1 MNPLADA
8 LRKRQEAERLRGR
21 GLQFQNVANNAG
33 APTVGGG
40 MVGGMRGGQVAPE
53 AINWG
58 SIIQSGV
65 GNYQAAKS
73 NAQAEKAEIE
83 ADELSQAFMAD
94 TFKNDPESFRLMQM
108 AQAGVPG
115 AEQALAERVNPKKE
129 ALGAF
134 LQHLQYGV
142 ADEALVAELAPRYGV
157 SPELASTAVATARKR
172 QEEQEAA
179 ERAQGL
185 EDYERKM
192 QIQARYRPPSAASTR
207 AAGEISFEEYMAM
220 SPEQREAYDKYKG
233 RRGSSTEG
241 NLTPGELQIRGRALK
256 EAEENHAKMQSTRH
270 KFEALNDSLSK
281 NPDAFN
287 NTQRVAQWAAESEL
301 PVLSSLGTYMRSP
314 EMSQLEQ
321 AVNDEV
327 LARMAQLGG
336 NDSNE
341 ELRRMRASLPQALN
355 NKEAAKVLLRDM
367 EEFSKTLEKAMEL
380 RRRDLQSGDYF
391 QRDAEPKD
399 YYAMARSSRKD
410 VTTVPTA
417 TSPDPVNK
425 PKIRILSIE

>member
-21 GLQFQNVANNAG
+21 GLQFQNVANSAG

-40 MVGGMRGGQVAPE
+40 MVGGMRGAQATPE

-65 GNYQAAKS
+65 GNYQAAKDTATAS
-73 NAQAEKAEIE
+73 KMDKE
-83 ADELSQAFMAD
+83 ADELSQAFMES
-94 TFKNDPESFRLMQM
+94 TFKSDPESYRLMQM

-129 ALGAF
+129 AMGAF
-134 LQHLQYGV
+134 LQHIQSGM
-142 ADEALVAELAPRYGV
+142 ADPDMVGEIAQRYGV
-157 SPELASTAVATARKR
+157 DPVLAKKAVETQQKR
-172 QEEQEAA
+172 AQEKEAA

-185 EDYERKM
+185 QDYEAKM
-192 QIQARYRPPSAASTR
+192 QIQARYRPPSAATTR
-207 AAGEISFEEYMAM
+207 AAGELSFQEYMAM
-220 SPEQREAYDKYKG
+220 TPEQQEAYNKFKG
-233 RRGSSTEG
+233 RKGAGTEG
-241 NLTPGELQIRGRALK
+241 GLTPGERNVRAK
-256 EAEENHAKMQSTRH
+256 KVTETEEAAAKMANTRH
-270 KFEALNDSLSK
+270 KFEALNESLSK

-327 LARMAQLGG
+327 LTRMAQLGG

-355 NKEAAKVLLRDM
+355 NPEAAKVLLRDM
-367 EEFSKTLEKAMEL
+367 EEFSRTLEQAMEL
-380 RRRDLQSGDYF
+380 RRRDLQTGDYF
-391 QRDAEPKD
+391 REDFAPKN
-399 YYAMARSSRKD
+399 YYSEARRGRAD
-410 VTTVPTA
+410 TTTVPTA
-417 TSPDPVNK
+417 TSPAPVDK
-425 PKIRILSIE
+425 PRIKILSIE

>member
-21 GLQFQNVANNAG
+21 GLQFQEVANSAG

-40 MVGGMRGGQVAPE
+40 MVGGMRGAQATPE

-65 GNYQAAKS
+65 GNYQAAKDTATAS
-73 NAQAEKAEIE
+73 KMDKE
-83 ADELSQAFMAD
+83 ADELSQAFMES
-94 TFKNDPESFRLMQM
+94 TFKQDPESYRLMQM

-129 ALGAF
+129 AMGAF
-134 LQHLQYGV
+134 LQHIQSGM
-142 ADEALVAELAPRYGV
+142 ADPDMVGEIAQRYGV
-157 SPELASTAVATARKR
+157 DPVLAKKAVETQQKR
-172 QEEQEAA
+172 AAEKEAV

-185 EDYERKM
+185 QDYEAKM
-192 QIQARYRPPSAASTR
+192 QIQSRYRQTPTSAVR
-207 AAGEISFEEYMAM
+207 GDISFQEYMAM
-220 SPEQREAYDKYKG
+220 SPEEQEAYNKFKG
-233 RRGSSTEG
+233 RKGAGTEG
-241 NLTPGELQIRGRALK
+241 GLTPGERNVRAK
-256 EAEENHAKMQSTRH
+256 KVTETEEAAAKMASTRH
-270 KFEALNDSLSK
+270 KFEALNESLS
-281 NPDAFN
+281 NNQDAFN

-301 PVLSSLGTYMRSP
+301 PILSSVGTYMRSP

-327 LARMAQLGG
+327 LTRMAQLGG

-355 NKEAAKVLLRDM
+355 NPEAAKVLLRDM
-367 EEFSKTLEKAMEL
+367 EEFSRTLEQAMEL
-380 RRRDLQSGDYF
+380 RRRDLQTGDYF
-391 QRDAEPKD
+391 REDFEPKN
-399 YYAMARSSRKD
+399 YYSEARRGRAGS
-410 VTTVPTA
+410 TTVPTA
-417 TSPDPVNK
+417 TSPAPVDK
-425 PKIRILSIE
+425 PKIKILSIE

>member
-8 LRKRQEAERLRGR
+8 LRKRQDAERLRGR
-21 GLQFQNVANNAG
+21 GLQFQNVANSAG

-40 MVGGMRGGQVAPE
+40 MVQGMRGGQATPE

-73 NAQAEKAEIE
+73 NAQADKAEKE

-129 ALGAF
+129 AMGAF
-134 LQHLQYGV
+134 LQHIQSGM
-142 ADEALVAELAPRYGV
+142 ADPDMVGEIAQRYGV
-157 SPELASTAVATARKR
+157 DPELARKAVETQQKR
-172 QEEQEAA
+172 AAEKEAA
-179 ERAQGL
+179 ERAQSL
-185 EDYERKM
+185 QDYESKM
-192 QIQARYRPPSAASTR
+192 QIQARYRPPTAASTR
-207 AAGEISFEEYMAM
+207 AAGEVSFQEYMAM

-281 NPDAFN
+281 NPEAFN
-287 NTQRVAQWAAESEL
+287 NTQRVAQWAAESEM
-301 PVLSSLGTYMRSP
+301 PILSSLGTYMRSP

-380 RRRDLQSGDYF
+380 RRKDLQSGDYF

-399 YYAMARSSRKD
+399 YYALARSGRKEI
-410 VTTVPTA
+410 TTVPTA
-417 TSPDPVNK
+417 TSPDPVDK
-425 PKIRILSIE
+425 PRIKILSIE

>member
-1 MNPLADA
+1 MNQLADA

-21 GLQFQNVANNAG
+21 GLQFQNVANSAG

-40 MVGGMRGGQVAPE
+40 MVGGMRGAQATPE

-65 GNYQAAKS
+65 GNYQAAKDTATAS
-73 NAQAEKAEIE
+73 KMDKE
-83 ADELSQAFMAD
+83 ADELSQAFMES
-94 TFKNDPESFRLMQM
+94 TFKQDPESYRLMQM

-129 ALGAF
+129 AMGAF
-134 LQHLQYGV
+134 LQHIQSGM
-142 ADEALVAELAPRYGV
+142 ADPDMVGEIAQRYGV
-157 SPELASTAVATARKR
+157 DPVLAKKAVETQQKR
-172 QEEQEAA
+172 AQEKEAA

-185 EDYERKM
+185 QDYEAKM
-192 QIQARYRPPSAASTR
+192 QIQSRYRPASTSAASR
-207 AAGEISFEEYMAM
+207 DISFQEYMAM
-220 SPEQREAYDKYKG
+220 TPEQQEAYNKFKG
-233 RRGSSTEG
+233 RKGAGTEG
-241 NLTPGELQIRGRALK
+241 GLTPGERNVRAK
-256 EAEENHAKMQSTRH
+256 QVTETEEAASKMASTRH
-270 KFEALNDSLSK
+270 KFEALNESLSN

-301 PVLSSLGTYMRSP
+301 PILSSVGTYMRSP

-327 LARMAQLGG
+327 LTRMAQLGG

-355 NKEAAKVLLRDM
+355 NPEAAKLLLRDM
-367 EEFSKTLEKAMEL
+367 EEFSRTLEQAMEL
-380 RRRDLQSGDYF
+380 RRRDLQTGDYF
-391 QRDAEPKD
+391 REDFVPKN
-399 YYAMARSSRKD
+399 YYSEARRGRSGD
-410 VTTVPTA
+410 TTVPTA
-417 TSPDPVNK
+417 TSPAPVDK
-425 PKIRILSIE
+425 PKIKILSIE